1 MKKILW
7 ASKNHP
13 LKSQIDALK
22 DLFGDDVIVHEDGR
36 LFASAEELVKRFKE
50 GGYDDIVLI
59 APLSVCRVAIELGI
73 KPLWSEMRQVRK
85 EESELTVEGTR
96 EKLQKVKRHYK
107 FTRFRRLEQIKMVFS
122 DF

>member
-36 LFASAEELVKRFKE
+36 LFASAE
-50 GGYDDIVLI
+50 
-59 APLSVCRVAIELGI
+59 
-73 KPLWSEMRQVRK
+73 
-85 EESELTVEGTR
+85 
-96 EKLQKVKRHYK
+96 
-107 FTRFRRLEQIKMVFS
+107 
-122 DF
+122 